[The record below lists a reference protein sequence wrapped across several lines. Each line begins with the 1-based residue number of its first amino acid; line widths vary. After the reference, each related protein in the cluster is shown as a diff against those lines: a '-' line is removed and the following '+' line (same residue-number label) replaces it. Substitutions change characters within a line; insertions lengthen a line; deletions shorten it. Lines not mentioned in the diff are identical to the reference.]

1 MLNNTRQRVQIWL
14 NWRTP
19 GRSGRNWSPPG
30 WSRRDWNPPGRSRQD
45 WSPPGWTRRSRR
57 PPRQSRQSRSPPVRS
72 RLGRRPPRRS
82 KQSRS
87 PPVWS
92 IQGPATHLKMFR
104 QKRNNHK
111 LLRSNHPYYRNV
123 AKHLWREPQIIKFE
137 NYFHIWINIGYI
149 CKRTLSAMLPVKS
162 RFRSRLTGCNLQ
174 SQLHCAVTHFE
185 Q

>member
-1 MLNNTRQRVQIWL
+1 MEQTGLEPTRAEQTGLEPTRVDQTEQK
-14 NWRTP
+14 TP
-19 GRSGRNWSPPG
+19 TAEQTEQEPTSAEQTGQKTS
-30 WSRRDWNPPGRSRQD
+30 
-45 WSPPGWTRRSRR
+45 
-57 PPRQSRQSRSPPVRS
+57 
-72 RLGRRPPRRS
+72 RRS